1 MAEKKSEVK
10 ASLELK
16 KKTLTDVLRNL
27 KIINENDTGRLIID
41 YRNGG
46 VSMWEKRQRYG

>member
-1 MAEKKSEVK
+1 MAKEKSREER
-10 ASLELK
+10 ALELK
-16 KKTLTDVLRNL
+16 KKALTDVLRQL
-27 KIINENDTGRLIID
+27 EIIAVNDTGRIIID